1 MSAEPPR
8 ASPAG
13 PVRPAKRKAAAPWI
27 WRALKTIAVV
37 LVAGGAGA
45 WGYHQF
51 QSYDEAAHG
60 RTAAEFERLQGEV
73 TKLQKEL
80 KVARAAPLIS
90 ESQLQIE
97 RNTRDE
103 LARQIKTLQAENGQL
118 KEDLALFEKLA
129 AADRN
134 APGLSINGLHVSRDE
149 VPGQYR
155 YRFLAAVQGAP
166 KDQKVQV
173 SLQVIVAMRGAGE
186 GQKTTMVL
194 PAKTETDRQRFS
206 LTLRHFLRV
215 DQTFQVPEG
224 AEATSVEIRL
234 LRGGATVA
242 SQKVT
247 L

>member
-1 MSAEPPR
+1 M
-8 ASPAG
+8 
-13 PVRPAKRKAAAPWI
+13 
-27 WRALKTIAVV
+27 
-37 LVAGGAGA
+37 AGGAGA
-45 WGYHQF
+45 WGYHEF
-51 QSYDEAAHG
+51 RSYDEAAHG

-73 TKLQKEL
+73 AKLEREL
-80 KVARAAPLIS
+80 KVARAAPVIS

-103 LARQIKTLQAENGQL
+103 LARQVETLQAENGQL

-134 APGLSINGLHVSRDE
+134 APGLSVNGLHVSRDE

-166 KDQKVQV
+166 KGQNVQV
-173 SLQVIVAMRGAGE
+173 SMQVIVAMQRQ
-186 GQKTTMVL
+186 GQRTTLVL
-194 PAKTETDRQRFS
+194 PAKTESDRQRFS
-206 LTLRHFLRV
+206 LSLRNFLRV

-234 LRGGATVA
+234 LRGGGTVA